1 MGTPNPGVR
10 DGMRSR
16 RKELS
21 MDGEPLNVQKRD
33 AQQFHTSIY
42 VNITDYGTKTHG
54 IGKGEQVQ
62 VETYQDGIFIRPING
77 DE

>member
-16 RKELS
+16 REKLS
-21 MDGEPLNVQKRD
+21 MDGEPLNQQTRD

-42 VNITDYGTKTHG
+42 INITDYGVKTLDVE
-54 IGKGEQVQ
+54 KGQEMV
-62 VETYQDGIFIRPING
+62 VETYEDGVFIRPAN
-77 DE
+77 DSE